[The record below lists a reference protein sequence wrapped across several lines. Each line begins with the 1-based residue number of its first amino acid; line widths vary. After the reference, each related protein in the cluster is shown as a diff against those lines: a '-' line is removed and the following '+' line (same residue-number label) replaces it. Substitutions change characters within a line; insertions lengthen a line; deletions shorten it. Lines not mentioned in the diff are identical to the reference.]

1 MGATKQAAQKRF
13 VTKDSDWQTLLQE
26 AFRAHSLRPVY
37 RPREAFGPGR
47 AARGPCTPARP
58 QVLELALRE
67 ALLLGHNY
75 IGTEH
80 LLLGVLDEEDG
91 LGARTLAGLGVTR
104 ERAME
109 WLVPALKRLA
119 EAKHQ
124 AG

>member
-1 MGATKQAAQKRF
+1 M
-13 VTKDSDWQTLLQE
+13 
-26 AFRAHSLRPVY
+26 
-37 RPREAFGPGR
+37 
-47 AARGPCTPARP
+47 
-58 QVLELALRE
+58 RE

-80 LLLGVLDEEDG
+80 LLLGVLDEGDG
-91 LGARTLAGLGVTR
+91 LGARTLTGLGVTR